1 MFEWLGNSFAILS
14 VIPVVPFLLIWL
26 GGMLLHRDRK
36 KVLRLAMDVTF
47 VFLLFS
53 VAALFN
59 MVFQNQ
65 FGFYL
70 ILIMLLIAG
79 GLIGGAQTRLKG
91 KLDGKR
97 LMRALWRLGFV
108 VMGISYFLFMLVGLL
123 KYISQAM

>member
-26 GGMLLHRDRK
+26 GGMLLNKDRK